1 MIEPALR
8 VEGVRKSYGQVEVLK
23 GIDMQVKPGEVACL
37 VGPSGSGKSTFLRC
51 INHLEKINSGR
62 LYVAGELV
70 GYEEKNGRLYEF
82 NTMKKE
88 VSRYTEEYINKH
100 RAFGELGHP
109 ESPSIN
115 LDRVSH
121 MIVGLR
127 EDGNTWVGKAKILDT
142 PMGNIARSLI
152 EGGAQLGVSSR
163 GMGSLK
169 NVNGVNVVQP
179 DFYLATA
186 ADIVADPSAPGAFV
200 QGIMEGKEWMLVNGV
215 WTEQYVEEAKREI
228 KKASKKDIEK
238 VSLHIFENFMKKL

>member
-1 MIEPALR
+1 MKLIKEINETVNYLSESKDGKKELFIEGPF
-8 VEGVRKSYGQVEVLK
+8 
-23 GIDMQVKPGEVACL
+23 L
-37 VGPSGSGKSTFLRC
+37 VS
-51 INHLEKINSGR
+51 EKKNR
-62 LYVAGELV
+62 
-70 GYEEKNGRLYEF
+70 NGRLYEF

-88 VSRYTEEYINKH
+88 VHRYTEEYINKN

-109 ESPSIN
+109 DSPTIN

-127 EDGNTWVGKAKILDT
+127 EDGTQWIGKAKILET
-142 PMGNIARSLI
+142 PMGNIARQLI

-169 NVNGVNVVQP
+169 SVNGVNVVQP

-215 WTEQYVEEAKREI
+215 WTEVDHAEAVREI
-228 KKASKKDIEK
+228 KHASKAQIEA
-238 VSLHIFENFMKKL
+238 VSLRIWENFIKKL

>member
-1 MIEPALR
+1 MKLIKEIHETVNYLVEDANGNKTLHIEGPFLVA
-8 VEGVRKSYGQVEVLK
+8 ERKN
-23 GIDMQVKPGEVACL
+23 
-37 VGPSGSGKSTFLRC
+37 R
-51 INHLEKINSGR
+51 
-62 LYVAGELV
+62 
-70 GYEEKNGRLYEF
+70 NGRLYEAA
-82 NTMKKE
+82 TLRKE
-88 VSRYTEEYINKH
+88 VDRYTEEYINKH

-109 ESPSIN
+109 ETPSIN

-121 MIVGLR
+121 MITSLK
-127 EDGNTWVGKAKILDT
+127 EDGNVWIGKAKILDT
-142 PMGNIARSLI
+142 PMGLIARSLI

-215 WTEQYVEEAKREI
+215 WTEQDHSQAIQQIRKASRREI
-228 KKASKKDIEK
+228 EE

>member
-1 MIEPALR
+1 MKLIKEIYETVNYLVEDANGNKTLHIEGPFL
-8 VEGVRKSYGQVEVLK
+8 
-23 GIDMQVKPGEVACL
+23 VA
-37 VGPSGSGKSTFLRC
+37 
-51 INHLEKINSGR
+51 EKKNR
-62 LYVAGELV
+62 
-70 GYEEKNGRLYEF
+70 NGRLYEAA
-82 NTMKKE
+82 TLRKE
-88 VSRYTEEYINKH
+88 VDRYTEEYINKH

-109 ESPSIN
+109 ETPSIN

-121 MIVGLR
+121 MITSLK
-127 EDGNTWVGKAKILDT
+127 EDGNVWIGKAKILDT
-142 PMGNIARSLI
+142 PMGLIARSLI

-215 WTEQYVEEAKREI
+215 WTEQDQSQAIQQIRQASRKEIEE
-228 KKASKKDIEK
+228 

>member
-1 MIEPALR
+1 MKLIKELNETVSYLTEDSSTGKKELFIEGPFL
-8 VEGVRKSYGQVEVLK
+8 
-23 GIDMQVKPGEVACL
+23 VA
-37 VGPSGSGKSTFLRC
+37 
-51 INHLEKINSGR
+51 EKKN
-62 LYVAGELV
+62 
-70 GYEEKNGRLYEF
+70 KNGRLYEY

-88 VSRYTEEYINKH
+88 VHRYTEEFINKH

-109 ESPSIN
+109 DTPTIN
-115 LDRVSH
+115 LERVSH

-127 EDGNTWVGKAKILDT
+127 EDGTQWIGKAKIMDT
-142 PMGNIARSLI
+142 PMGTIARQLI

-200 QGIMEGKEWMLVNGV
+200 QGIMEGKEWMLVDGR
-215 WTEQYVEEAKREI
+215 WTEVDQEQAIQQIRKATPKQIEA
-228 KKASKKDIEK
+228 
-238 VSLHIFENFMKKL
+238 VSLQIFENFIKKL

>member
-1 MIEPALR
+1 MKLIKEIHETVNYLVEDANGNKSLHIEGPFL
-8 VEGVRKSYGQVEVLK
+8 
-23 GIDMQVKPGEVACL
+23 VA
-37 VGPSGSGKSTFLRC
+37 
-51 INHLEKINSGR
+51 EKKNR
-62 LYVAGELV
+62 
-70 GYEEKNGRLYEF
+70 NGRLYEAH
-82 NTMKKE
+82 TLRKE
-88 VSRYTEEYINKH
+88 VDRYTEEYINKH

-109 ESPSIN
+109 ETPSIN

-121 MIVGLR
+121 MITSLK
-127 EDGNTWVGKAKILDT
+127 EDGNVWVGKAKILDT
-142 PMGNIARSLI
+142 PMGLIARSLI

-169 NVNGVNVVQP
+169 SINGVNVVQP

-215 WTEQYVEEAKREI
+215 WTEQDHTQAIQQIR
-228 KKASKKDIEK
+228 KASRKEIEE